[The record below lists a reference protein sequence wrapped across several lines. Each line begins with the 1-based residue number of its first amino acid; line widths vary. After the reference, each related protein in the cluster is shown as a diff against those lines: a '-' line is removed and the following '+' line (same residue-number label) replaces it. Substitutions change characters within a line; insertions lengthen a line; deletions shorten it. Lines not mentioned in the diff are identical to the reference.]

1 MFVQGGAVLFFKKD
15 EDIDMTSVNIAFYS
29 VFIYWAGFLL
39 LNSIL
44 ELYDKG
50 FEVNSLILLLTGLAV
65 FYVSEFA
72 AIWIRKWIRHRG

>member
-1 MFVQGGAVLFFKKD
+1 MFFKKA
-15 EDIDMTSVNIAFYS
+15 EDMDMASVNIAFYS

-44 ELYDKG
+44 ELFEKG
-50 FEVNSLILLLTGLAV
+50 IEVNSLILLISGLIV

-72 AIWIRKWIRHRG
+72 AIWIRKWIRSKG